1 MRIDADRLQ
10 AFITEIF
17 AATACSDAEAAR
29 VAANLVEANLTGHD
43 SHGVIRTERYVGWLE
58 LGVQLPDQE
67 LAVIS
72 ETPSLAIVDGN
83 YGMGQTVG
91 PLATEKGIAMARAN
105 GVAVVALRNAGH
117 LGRIGAYAEM
127 AAAADMA
134 SIHLVNVVAGLLVAP
149 FGGRERRMGTN
160 PVCIG
165 VPVAGADPVICDFA
179 TSVVAEGK
187 AYVALKGGKP
197 VPPGALI
204 GGDGKLTADPSVL
217 YGDPGDDGVRTAAGG
232 AGALVAMG
240 DHKGSGLALM
250 CELLGGALTG
260 AGTAGPGRPRFC
272 NGMLS
277 VYLALDAFETGLDD
291 DRGFAALARDYLDY
305 VLSSAPAEGHDQVLT
320 PGEPERRRRA
330 ERQAEG
336 IEIPDDA
343 WASIVAGARQAG
355 VPEDRIAAYG

>member
-1 MRIDADRLQ
+1 MRIAADELQ

-29 VAANLVEANLTGHD
+29 IAANLVDANLAGHD

-58 LGVQLPDQE
+58 LGVQRPDQE
-67 LAVIS
+67 LTVIT

-91 PLATEKGIAMARAN
+91 PLAVERGIAMARAN

-117 LGRIGAYAEM
+117 LGRIGVFAET
-127 AAAADMA
+127 AAAAGIA

-165 VPVAGADPVICDFA
+165 TPVDGADPVILDFA

-197 VPPGALI
+197 VPPGSLI
-204 GGDGKLTADPSVL
+204 GGDGKLTDDPSVL
-217 YGDPGDDGVRTAAGG
+217 YGEPGDDGVRTAAGG
-232 AGALVAMG
+232 PGALRAMG

-260 AGTAGPGRPRFC
+260 AGTAGPGRQRFC

-277 VYLALDAFETGLDD
+277 IYLALDAFDTGLDG
-291 DRGFAALARDYLDY
+291 DRGFAAIARDYLDY
-305 VLSSAPAEGHDQVLT
+305 VLGTAPAEGVDEVLT

-330 ERQAEG
+330 ERLSSG
-336 IEIPDDA
+336 IEIPDET

-355 VPEDRIAAYG
+355 LPDERIARYT

>member
-1 MRIDADRLQ
+1 MLINADRLQ

-17 AATACSDAEAAR
+17 EATACSSAEADRIASNL
-29 VAANLVEANLTGHD
+29 VGANLAGHD
-43 SHGVIRTERYVGWLE
+43 SHGVIRTERYVGWLNV
-58 LGVQLPDQE
+58 GVQKPDQKLTVITE
-67 LAVIS
+67 APTMAV
-72 ETPSLAIVDGN
+72 VDGN

-91 PLATEKGIAMARAN
+91 PLAARKGIEMAN
-105 GVAVVALRNAGH
+105 EHGLAVVALRNAGH

-127 AAAADMA
+127 AADAGLA

-165 VPVAGADPVICDFA
+165 TPVEGGEHVILDFA

-197 VPPGALI
+197 VPEGSLI
-204 GGDGKLTADPSVL
+204 SGDGQLTDDPAVL
-217 YGDPGDDGVRTAAGG
+217 YGEPTDDGVRTAAGG
-232 AGALVAMG
+232 SGALRAMG

-250 CELLGGALTG
+250 CELIGGALTG
-260 AGTAGPGRPRFC
+260 AGTAGPGRQKFC

-277 VYLALDAFETGLDD
+277 VYLSVDAFDTENDFG
-291 DRGFAALARDYLDY
+291 RMAREYLDFF
-305 VLSSAPAEGHDQVLT
+305 VGSAPAEGSTEVLT

-330 ERQAEG
+330 ERLANG
-336 IEIPDDA
+336 IEIPDET
-343 WASIVAGARQAG
+343 WASIVQGARDAG
-355 VPEDRIAAYG
+355 VGSDRIAAYD

>member
-1 MRIDADRLQ
+1 VLINADRLQ
-10 AFITEIF
+10 DFITEIF
-17 AATACSDAEAAR
+17 TATACSEAEAAR
-29 VAANLVEANLTGHD
+29 IAANLVEANLTGHD

-58 LGVQLPDQE
+58 AGVQLPDQQLTVVTE
-67 LAVIS
+67 S
-72 ETPSLAIVDGN
+72 PSLAVVDGN

-91 PLATEKGIAMARAN
+91 PLAAEKGIEMAKAN

-117 LGRIGAYAEM
+117 LGRIGAYAEL
-127 AAAADMA
+127 AADAGVA

-165 VPVAGADPVICDFA
+165 TPIEGADHVILDFA

-197 VPPGALI
+197 VPFGSLI
-204 GGDGKLTADPSVL
+204 SGDGKLTDDPSVL
-217 YGDPGDDGVRTAAGG
+217 YGEPTDDGVRTAAGG
-232 AGALVAMG
+232 PGALRAMG

-250 CELLGGALTG
+250 CELIGGALTG
-260 AGTAGPGRPRFC
+260 AGTAGPGRQRFC

-277 VYLALDAFETGLDD
+277 VYLAIDAVDTDHVY
-291 DRGFAALARDYLDY
+291 ASLAREYIDY
-305 VLSSAPAEGHDQVLT
+305 VVSTEPADGVDEVLT

-330 ERQAEG
+330 DRLANG

-343 WASIVAGARQAG
+343 WASIVDGARQAG
-355 VPEDRIAAYG
+355 LAVERIAAYDRA